1 LGSHPRGTASGAF
14 RLIAVKLRRDAK
26 TELISRVP
34 LFAHCSKRELSAV
47 AGIADEIDLREG
59 KELTREGA
67 PGREFLVLVEGTA
80 DVLKN
85 GRKINSLKSGDF
97 FGEIALVHKLPRTAT
112 VKATSPVRALVV
124 TERNF
129 RRLLDESPEIQRK
142 VLVALAERL
151 AATTS

>member
-1 LGSHPRGTASGAF
+1 M
-14 RLIAVKLRRDAK
+14 KLRKDAK

-34 LFAHCSKRELSAV
+34 LFAHCSKRELTTV

-59 KELTREGA
+59 TQLTREGA

-85 GRKINSLKSGDF
+85 GRKINSLQAGDF
-97 FGEIALVHKLPRTAT
+97 FGEIALVHRTPRTAT
-112 VKATSPVRALVV
+112 VKATSPVRALVI

-129 RRLLDESPEIQRK
+129 RSLLERSPEIQLK
-142 VLVALAERL
+142 VLQALAERV
-151 AATTS
+151 APTTF